1 MPPLRGVIHAAGVLA
16 DDFLVQQD
24 WPRFA
29 GVLAAKVSGAWNLHL
44 TTLNRPLDFFVLFSS
59 AAALAGSPG
68 QGNHAAANAFLDALA
83 HYRRGLGLPAS
94 SINWGAWAEVGAAA
108 ERKADARVA
117 LRGMGSIAPQQGLQ
131 VLGHIMSEDYTQ
143 VGVMPID
150 WRQLGSQVESS
161 LLADLI
167 RNEVGAES
175 ETEQSTLSARTLLA
189 ADASDRP
196 RMLEVYL
203 CEQIARV
210 MRLSD
215 ASKLDVR
222 QPINTLGIDSLM
234 AIELR
239 TRVQKDLGVVA
250 PIADVLQGPSIAQL
264 AALLLQQLSV
274 GRLLDVTH
282 VKAAAA
288 ADDENWEVLKL

>member
-1 MPPLRGVIHAAGVLA
+1 
-16 DDFLVQQD
+16 
-24 WPRFA
+24 
-29 GVLAAKVSGAWNLHL
+29 
-44 TTLNRPLDFFVLFSS
+44 
-59 AAALAGSPG
+59 
-68 QGNHAAANAFLDALA
+68 
-83 HYRRGLGLPAS
+83 
-94 SINWGAWAEVGAAA
+94 
-108 ERKADARVA
+108 
-117 LRGMGSIAPQQGLQ
+117 
-131 VLGHIMSEDYTQ
+131 
-143 VGVMPID
+143 
-150 WRQLGSQVESS
+150 
-161 LLADLI
+161 
-167 RNEVGAES
+167 
-175 ETEQSTLSARTLLA
+175 
-189 ADASDRP
+189 
-196 RMLEVYL
+196 
-203 CEQIARV
+203 

-239 TRVQKDLGVVA
+239 TRVQKDLGAVV